1 MTGAIGRLKRWA
13 NALKRDSYALYLAA
27 RDPRVPW
34 IAKALALIVAG
45 YAFSPIDLIPDFIP
59 VLGYLDDALILPLGI
74 LAVVRLIPPD
84 LMAELR
90 ATAAAR
96 LGGSKPVSRIAGA
109 IVVLIWIAG
118 AALVYAAFTARLS

>member
-1 MTGAIGRLKRWA
+1 MTGAIGRLKGWA
-13 NALKRDSYALYLAA
+13 GVLKRDSYALYLAA

-84 LMAELR
+84 VMADLR
-90 ATAAAR
+90 STAAAR
-96 LGGSKPVSRIAGA
+96 LGGSKPVSRVAA
-109 IVVLIWIAG
+109 AVVVLVWIAG
-118 AALVYAAFTARLS
+118 AALAYAAFTARRS

>member
-1 MTGAIGRLKRWA
+1 MTGLLGKLKRWA
-13 NALKRDSYALYLAA
+13 GLVKRDCYALYLAA

-84 LMAELR
+84 VMAELR

-96 LGGSKPVSRIAGA
+96 LDASAPTSRLAALVI
-109 IVVLIWIAG
+109 VLIWIAG
-118 AALVYAAFTARLS
+118 LALAYAAFTARSS